1 MNTECGTIYREGRDI
16 LITLPDRNEAYLLHE
31 ADFEQFLTRYAA
43 RGCKLSEIADMLPPE
58 DAEGLK

>member
-1 MNTECGTIYREGRDI
+1 MMQETGTLYREDRDI

-31 ADFEQFLTRYAA
+31 ADFEQFLTRHTA